1 MAERGWPP
9 AAALQRAT
17 GADRPE
23 AAFRLAVGLTTA
35 YKVQRPL
42 TFVNRKLN

>member
-17 GADRPE
+17 GADRPQ
-23 AAFRLAVGLTTA
+23 AANQLSL
-35 YKVQRPL
+35 QR
-42 TFVNRKLN
+42 TFGWHYSL